1 MRVFTDGENRTG
13 VELTSA
19 DDAGSQVRANLAAV
33 RAIVALGSA
42 RGGVGKSAIAVN
54 LAALLAQ
61 SGRKVGIIDAD
72 LNSPSV
78 LPMLGVRPPR
88 RPAVTEWIEPIAGP
102 LGLRVLSSDLIPDF
116 ELPAASFLDVDDPPN
131 PQLNGRKVVEVG
143 YTKTLRQ
150 LFERS
155 RVGALDLLLVDL
167 APGIEAVGRLTRIIP
182 HAGLVVVT
190 NSPGLSARAA
200 RMMGEYATANG
211 MSVIGLIENMAGF
224 SCDGCRSV
232 RPLLPQ
238 GAIAPVANELGV
250 PLLQHLSFDPH
261 LAETSDRGVLFVRE
275 YSDTP
280 LAKQLLL
287 IAQAVDRTI
296 KSKASIGGREQTE
309 GSL

>member
-33 RAIVALGSA
+33 RAVVALGSA

-72 LNSPSV
+72 FNSPSV
-78 LPMLGVRPPR
+78 LPMLGVKPPR
-88 RPAVTEWIEPIAGP
+88 RPALTEWIEPVAGP
-102 LGLRVLSSDLIPDF
+102 LGLRVVSIDLIPDF
-116 ELPAASFLDVDDPPN
+116 ELPPVSFLDVDDQPN

-150 LFERS
+150 LFEQS

-167 APGIEAVGRLTRIIP
+167 APGIEAVGRLNRILP
-182 HAGLVVVT
+182 HAGLVIVT
-190 NSPGLSARAA
+190 NSAELSARAA
-200 RMMGEYATANG
+200 HALGEFATANG

-238 GAIAPVANELGV
+238 GAVVPVANELGV
-250 PLLQHLSFDPH
+250 PLLQHLTFDPH
-261 LAETSDRGVLFVRE
+261 LAETSDRGTLFVRE

-280 LAKQLLL
+280 LAKQLVL
-287 IAQAVDRTI
+287 IAQAVDRAI
-296 KSKASIGGREQTE
+296 KSKATIAGRELTE

>member
-19 DDAGSQVRANLAAV
+19 DDAGSQVRANRAAV
-33 RAIVALGSA
+33 RAVVALGSA

-78 LPMLGVRPPR
+78 LPMLGVKPPR
-88 RPAVTEWIEPIAGP
+88 RPALTEWIEPVAGP
-102 LGLRVLSSDLIPDF
+102 LGLRVVSIDLIPDF
-116 ELPAASFLDVDDPPN
+116 ELPPVSFLDVDDQPN

-150 LFERS
+150 LFEQS

-167 APGIEAVGRLTRIIP
+167 APGIEAVGRLNRILP
-182 HAGLVVVT
+182 HAGLVIVT
-190 NSPGLSARAA
+190 NPAELSARAA
-200 RMMGEYATANG
+200 HALGEFATANG

-238 GAIAPVANELGV
+238 GAVVPVANELGV
-250 PLLQHLSFDPH
+250 PLLQHLTFDPH
-261 LAETSDRGVLFVRE
+261 LAETSDRGTLFVRE

-280 LAKQLLL
+280 LAKQLVL
-287 IAQAVDRTI
+287 IAQAVDRAI
-296 KSKASIGGREQTE
+296 KSKATIAGRELTE